1 MRLSI
6 KITGLLLTFVLL
18 TSCEAATENKD
29 LPTKEEITDF
39 IAGIPVTDNYIN
51 TVYDAVIDK
60 HPTWNC
66 DIWKDKNGN
75 QLLSLYY
82 INPSSAKGYGSI
94 YINEFGK
101 EISTSGVEIVPVPV
115 KSYVGKAVSEETA
128 NNNIQIADETVQTR
142 HETAQT
148 DDGNVQTDNG
158 NIQTT
163 YRTVNKY
170 LPTKEEVTDF
180 IASIPVTDNYINTV
194 YDAVIDEH
202 PAWNCDIWKDKNG
215 NQLLSLYYINPSSAK
230 GYGSIYINELGNEIS
245 TREVEIEPVP
255 IKSHVGKA
263 AAEETTS
270 VKTTPAKT
278 TLVKTTPVKTTPSS
292 TEEQLSEKEA
302 QTVEEK
308 PQTVGDERMA
318 EYEERMAEYEERLAE
333 YEEKQSVGY
342 KQQIINTV
350 QSIDGK
356 DQSAEYEELLDEY
369 KELLDV
375 YKEAKKV
382 GDVPPPTNPEK
393 TKWNK
398 IFTLFFVPLVV
409 LIIGNLIYD
418 SIRLC
423 RNPLNSVFTQKL

>member
-1 MRLSI
+1 MSI
-6 KITGLLLTFVLL
+6 KITGLFLIFFLLISYV
-18 TSCEAATENKD
+18 AAQD

-51 TVYDAVIDK
+51 TVYDAVVNN
-60 HPTWNC
+60 HPSWNC

-101 EISTSGVEIVPVPV
+101 EVSTAGVELKLV
-115 KSYVGKAVSEETA
+115 KSYVGETGSEV
-128 NNNIQIADETVQTR
+128 NNNNNNNNNNVQTPDETVQTGYK
-142 HETAQT
+142 TTQT
-148 DDGNVQTDNG
+148 NDGNVQTDNG

-163 YRTVNKY
+163 DRTVNKD

-194 YDAVIDEH
+194 YDAVVNNH
-202 PAWNCDIWKDKNG
+202 PSWNCDIWKDKNG

-230 GYGSIYINELGNEIS
+230 GYGSIYFNEFGKEIS
-245 TREVEIEPVP
+245 TSGVKIEPVP

-302 QTVEEK
+302 QAVEEK
-308 PQTVGDERMA
+308 TQTVGDERLA
-318 EYEERMAEYEERLAE
+318 EYEERLAEYEERLAE

-382 GDVPPPTNPEK
+382 GDVPPPTEPEE
-393 TKWNK
+393 TKWDK
-398 IFTLFFVPLVV
+398 IFDSFFAPLVV
-409 LIIGNLIYD
+409 LIIGTLICD
-418 SIRLC
+418 SIR
-423 RNPLNSVFTQKL
+423 RFINRHWN